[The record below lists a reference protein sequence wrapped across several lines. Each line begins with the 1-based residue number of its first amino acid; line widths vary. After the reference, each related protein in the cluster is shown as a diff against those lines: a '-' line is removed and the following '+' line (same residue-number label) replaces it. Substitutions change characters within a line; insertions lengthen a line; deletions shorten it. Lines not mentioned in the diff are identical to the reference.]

1 MYYFGY
7 FFNSNRREKFMKKF
21 DIIIIIAIL
30 AVGLGLYFSGVFTP
44 DDEGKYAVVITDD
57 TEYARLPLDEDTQ
70 IRVETEYGY
79 NDIVIE
85 DGYADCVDA
94 DCRDGVC
101 VDHKPVNMKGETIVC
116 LPHKVIIKIV

>member
-30 AVGLGLYFSGVFTP
+30 AVGLGLYFSGVLTP

-70 IRVETEYGY
+70 IRVETEYG
-79 NDIVIE
+79 
-85 DGYADCVDA
+85 
-94 DCRDGVC
+94 
-101 VDHKPVNMKGETIVC
+101 
-116 LPHKVIIKIV
+116 

>member
-1 MYYFGY
+1 
-7 FFNSNRREKFMKKF
+7 MKKF

-30 AVGLGLYFSGVFTP
+30 AVGFGLYFSGVFTP
-44 DDEGKYAVVITDD
+44 DDEGKYAVVITD
-57 TEYARLPLDEDTQ
+57 DTQ

>member
-1 MYYFGY
+1 
-7 FFNSNRREKFMKKF
+7 MKKF

-44 DDEGKYAVVITDD
+44 DDEGKYAGVITDD